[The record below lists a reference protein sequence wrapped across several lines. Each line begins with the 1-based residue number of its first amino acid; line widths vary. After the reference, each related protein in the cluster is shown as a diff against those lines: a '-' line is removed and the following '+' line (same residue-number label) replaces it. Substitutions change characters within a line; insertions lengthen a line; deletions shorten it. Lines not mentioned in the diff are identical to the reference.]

1 MNAILNPRLWAKYL
15 LWRIVG
21 ITAGS
26 QSADDWDQQYASGH
40 WRFLDNLTE
49 TAHYGVI
56 AAWARRLEPKAV
68 LDVGCGHGVLTD
80 HLKIL
85 PYRDYLGI
93 DLSSQAVTEAANRHA
108 DERTAFQAADAK
120 AFAPKQLFDLIIFN
134 ESLYYLGAPRDV
146 FAHYSKVLAPGGR
159 FIVSMCGEPRN
170 RVVWNALR
178 KILSVEDSVTV
189 SNRKSG
195 VNWTIELLMPK

>member
-1 MNAILNPRLWAKYL
+1 MDPILNLRLWAKYF
-15 LWRIVG
+15 LWRIIG

-40 WRFLDNLTE
+40 WRFLDNLAE

-56 AAWARRLEPKAV
+56 AAWARRLEPKSV

-80 HLKIL
+80 HVKTL

-108 DERTAFQAADAK
+108 DGRTGFQAADAK

-134 ESLYYLGAPRDV
+134 ESLYYLGDPRDV
-146 FAHYSKVLAPGGR
+146 FAHYSKFLAPGGR
-159 FIVSMCGEPRN
+159 FIVSMFGEPCN

-195 VNWTIELLMPK
+195 VNWTIELLVPK